1 MLRPYVVPALLTA
14 SPVRS
19 SRELTSKR
27 RPWFF
32 ASIHCSPF
40 FCPLPYLCKPS
51 PTPPRSQ
58 DRRLGSVPGGTRP
71 DVEGT
76 GPLPFVWALE
86 TGPSTSLSV
95 SPPSPTTR
103 ERCKERVL
111 W

>member
-19 SRELTSKR
+19 SRELTSKH

-51 PTPPRSQ
+51 PTPPHAAK
-58 DRRLGSVPGGTRP
+58 
-71 DVEGT
+71 T
-76 GPLPFVWALE
+76 GVWGAFLEAPAPTWRGPALFPLS
-86 TGPSTSLSV
+86 GPWKPAV
-95 SPPSPTTR
+95 HFPIR
-103 ERCKERVL
+103 
-111 W
+111 